1 LHGNRRRHGAAR
13 PTTAAGL
20 SIDFTDLLRDGV
32 HRPFYSRGMDAR
44 TRKTA
49 DIDEAVADDARSI
62 AESITA
68 KRDRLLASLTLI
80 AGIGLIVS
88 LPFALRAGAEFFMP
102 VTAALVVAIAL
113 VPLLEWFER
122 RGIPSKASAGLC
134 VILFL
139 LLALFAIGSILMPA
153 SNWVAQVPTKIPRVR
168 AALEPVIQLYKHLD
182 RFIDRTVSQIA
193 ITQQEHTRSVTIET
207 PNSMSNLLIS
217 SAPHLLIQL
226 FFALLVIFF
235 FLAGWTAMRKK
246 TIVSRGSFEGA
257 LTTARVI
264 QQVVDATSTYLGTI
278 TLINIGLGAL
288 TAGALWL
295 LGMPSP
301 VMWGGIV
308 AVANYIPYLGPI
320 VCALLLFFG
329 ALMTYPDIW
338 PALAPPAAFIC
349 FHLVEA
355 NFFTPMVV
363 GHRLTISPL
372 SILISLSF
380 WAWVWG
386 TTGALL
392 AVPLLIIMKTIFS
405 AAGTPD
411 IAGFLFEHGT
421 LTHIGDPD
429 EEEENER
436 QEMQPAMVDTPQRP
450 S

>member
-1 LHGNRRRHGAAR
+1 ML
-13 PTTAAGL
+13 PP
-20 SIDFTDLLRDGV
+20 V
-32 HRPFYSRGMDAR
+32 DAR
-44 TRKTA
+44 TGKQQSKEHPVEPVTE
-49 DIDEAVADDARSI
+49 EARAL
-62 AESITA
+62 AESITV

-80 AGIGLIVS
+80 AGIGLIVA
-88 LPFALRAGAEFFMP
+88 LPFALQAGAEFFMP
-102 VTAALVVAIAL
+102 VTAALVVAVAL

-122 RGIPSKASAGLC
+122 RGVPSRLSAGLC
-134 VILFL
+134 VIIFL
-139 LLALFAIGSILMPA
+139 VAAIFAIGSIVVPA
-153 SNWVAQVPTKIPRVR
+153 TDWIALVPHRIGKVR
-168 AALEPVIQLYKHLD
+168 AALQPILELYQNLD
-182 RFIDRTVSQIA
+182 RFITRTASQIQFSQEHGRTV
-193 ITQQEHTRSVTIET
+193 RIED
-207 PNSMSNLLIS
+207 SNTFTSLLAT
-217 SAPHLLIQL
+217 SAPHLLIQM

-301 VMWGGIV
+301 IMWGGIV
-308 AVANYIPYLGPI
+308 ALANYIPYLGPI
-320 VCALLLFFG
+320 VCALLLFVG
-329 ALMTYPDIW
+329 GLMTYPDVW
-338 PALAPPAAFIC
+338 SALMPPAAFIS
-349 FHLVEA
+349 FHLIEA

-392 AVPLLIIMKTIFS
+392 AVPLLIIMKTVFS

-421 LTHIGDPD
+421 LTHVGDAD
-429 EEEENER
+429 EEEVEER
-436 QEMQPAMVDTPQRP
+436 QEMEPAVVDTEKPA

>member
-1 LHGNRRRHGAAR
+1 ML
-13 PTTAAGL
+13 P
-20 SIDFTDLLRDGV
+20 
-32 HRPFYSRGMDAR
+32 PMDAR
-44 TRKTA
+44 TKKDHAA
-49 DIDEAVADDARSI
+49 DRDDEARMI
-62 AESITA
+62 AEAITV

-80 AGIGLIVS
+80 AGVGLLVAV
-88 LPFALRAGAEFFMP
+88 PFALRSGAEFFMP

-122 RGIPSKASAGLC
+122 RGVPSKLAAGLC
-134 VILFL
+134 LIVFL
-139 LLALFAIGSILMPA
+139 LLTMFAIGSIVVPA
-153 SNWVAQVPTKIPRVR
+153 TDWIAQVPSKIDKVR
-168 AALEPVIQLYKHLD
+168 STLEPVFDLYKNLD
-182 RFIDRTVSQIA
+182 RFIDRTLSQIA
-193 ITQQEHTRSVTIET
+193 AAPDATRAVRIET
-207 PNSMSNLLIS
+207 PNSMLGLLTS

-235 FLAGWTAMRKK
+235 FLSGWTSMRKK

-264 QQVVDATSTYLGTI
+264 QQVVDATSTYIGTI

-288 TAGALWL
+288 TALALWA

-308 AVANYIPYLGPI
+308 AVANYVPYLGPI
-320 VCALLLFFG
+320 VCALLLFLG
-329 ALMTYPDIW
+329 GLMTFPDVW
-338 PALAPPAAFIC
+338 GAMLPPAAFIS
-349 FHLVEA
+349 FHLIEA

-372 SILISLSF
+372 SILVSLSF
-380 WAWVWG
+380 WAWIWG

-392 AVPLLIIMKTIFS
+392 AVPLLIIMKTVFS

-421 LTHIGDPD
+421 LTHAGEED
-429 EEEENER
+429 EEEVEER
-436 QEMQPAMVDTPQRP
+436 QELEPAMVDTPKPRT
-450 S
+450 

>member
-1 LHGNRRRHGAAR
+1 
-13 PTTAAGL
+13 
-20 SIDFTDLLRDGV
+20 
-32 HRPFYSRGMDAR
+32 MDAR
-44 TRKTA
+44 TRKQHPVDDA
-49 DIDEAVADDARSI
+49 SDEARML
-62 AESITA
+62 AETITA
-68 KRDRLLASLTLI
+68 KRDRLLASLTLL
-80 AGIGLIVS
+80 AGIGLIVA

-102 VTAALVVAIAL
+102 VSAALVVAIAL
-113 VPLLEWFER
+113 VPMLEWFER
-122 RGIPSKASAGLC
+122 RGIPSKPAAGLC
-134 VILFL
+134 VVIFL
-139 LLALFAIGSILMPA
+139 LLALFAIGSIVIPA
-153 SNWVAQVPTKIPRVR
+153 TDWVAQVPSKIPKVR

-182 RFIDRTVSQIA
+182 RWIDRATSQIA
-193 ITQQEHTRSVTIET
+193 IAPAQPSRTVSIEE
-207 PNSMSNLLIS
+207 PHSMLGLLTS

-278 TLINIGLGAL
+278 TLINVALGAL
-288 TAGALWL
+288 TALVLWW

-320 VCALLLFFG
+320 VCALLLFLG
-329 ALMTYPDIW
+329 GLMTYPDVW
-338 PALAPPAAFIC
+338 GALLPPAAFIS
-349 FHLVEA
+349 FHLIEA

-372 SILISLSF
+372 SILVSLSF

-421 LTHIGDPD
+421 LTHVGDPD
-429 EEEENER
+429 EEDVEER
-436 QEMQPAMVDTPQRP
+436 QEMEPAMVDTPKRR

>member
-1 LHGNRRRHGAAR
+1 MVR
-13 PTTAAGL
+13 P
-20 SIDFTDLLRDGV
+20 
-32 HRPFYSRGMDAR
+32 MDAR
-44 TRKTA
+44 TNKQGKPEQEPPEDVRA
-49 DIDEAVADDARSI
+49 L
-62 AESITA
+62 AETVTA
-68 KRDRLLASLTLI
+68 KSDRLLASLTLI
-80 AGIGLIVS
+80 AGVALIVM

-122 RGIPSKASAGLC
+122 RGIPSKPAAGLC
-134 VILFL
+134 VIIFL
-139 LLALFAIGSILMPA
+139 LMAVFALGSIIVPA
-153 SNWVAQVPTKIPRVR
+153 SDWVAQVPSKIGKVR
-168 AALEPVIQLYKHLD
+168 DALEPIFDLYKNLD
-182 RFIDRTVSQIA
+182 RFIDRTLSQIEVSQA
-193 ITQQEHTRSVTIET
+193 RSAASAVRIET
-207 PNSMSNLLIS
+207 PNSMLGLLTS

-235 FLAGWTAMRKK
+235 FLAGWTTMRKK

-278 TLINIGLGAL
+278 TLINVGLGAL
-288 TAGALWL
+288 TALVLWW

-320 VCALLLFFG
+320 ASALLLFLG
-329 ALMTYPDIW
+329 GLMIYPDIW
-338 PALAPPAAFIC
+338 GALLPPAVFIG

-355 NFFTPMVV
+355 NFFTPMIV

-372 SILISLSF
+372 SILVSLSF

-392 AVPLLIIMKTIFS
+392 AVPLLIIMKTVFS

-411 IAGFLFEHGT
+411 IAGFLFEDGT
-421 LTHIGDPD
+421 LTHVGEAD
-429 EEEENER
+429 EEEIEER
-436 QEMQPAMVDTPQRP
+436 QEMEPAMVDTPKAL

>member
-1 LHGNRRRHGAAR
+1 
-13 PTTAAGL
+13 
-20 SIDFTDLLRDGV
+20 
-32 HRPFYSRGMDAR
+32 MDAR
-44 TRKTA
+44 THKHQDENETA
-49 DIDEAVADDARSI
+49 DEARML
-62 AESITA
+62 AETITA

-80 AGIGLIVS
+80 AGIGLIIGF
-88 LPFALRAGAEFFMP
+88 PFALRAGAEFFMP

-113 VPLLEWFER
+113 VPMLEWFER

-134 VILFL
+134 VVIFL
-139 LLALFAIGSILMPA
+139 GLALFAIGSIVVPA
-153 SNWVAQVPTKIPRVR
+153 SDWVAQVPSKIPKVR
-168 AALEPVIQLYKHLD
+168 ATLEPVIRLYKHLD
-182 RFIDRTVSQIA
+182 RWIERATSQIVIAPTQPTRTVSIEQP
-193 ITQQEHTRSVTIET
+193 HSVST
-207 PNSMSNLLIS
+207 LLIS

-246 TIVSRGSFEGA
+246 AIVTRGSFEGA

-278 TLINIGLGAL
+278 TLINLGLGAL

-320 VCALLLFFG
+320 VCALLLFAG
-329 ALMTYPDIW
+329 GLMAFADIW
-338 PALAPPAAFIC
+338 GALAPPAAFIC

-392 AVPLLIIMKTIFS
+392 AVPLLIILKTIFS

-421 LTHIGDPD
+421 LTHAGDPD
-429 EEEENER
+429 EEEEDER
-436 QEMQPAMVDTPQRP
+436 QELKPAMVDTSKPRT
-450 S
+450 

>member
-1 LHGNRRRHGAAR
+1 
-13 PTTAAGL
+13 
-20 SIDFTDLLRDGV
+20 
-32 HRPFYSRGMDAR
+32 MDAR
-44 TRKTA
+44 TRKHQELEEEHG
-49 DIDEAVADDARSI
+49 DEARLLAEAI
-62 AESITA
+62 AA
-68 KRDRLLASLTLI
+68 KRDRLLAGLTLI
-80 AGIGLIVS
+80 AGIGVVVA

-102 VTAALVVAIAL
+102 VTAALVIAIAL

-122 RGIPSKASAGLC
+122 RGIPSKAAAGLC
-134 VILFL
+134 LVIFL
-139 LLALFAIGSILMPA
+139 LIAIFAIGSIVFPA
-153 SNWVAQVPTKIPRVR
+153 SDWVARVPSQIPKVR
-168 AALEPVIQLYKHLD
+168 AALEPVFDLYKNLD
-182 RFIDRTVSQIA
+182 RFIARIANQVEISHASHART
-193 ITQQEHTRSVTIET
+193 VTIEQ
-207 PNSMSNLLIS
+207 PNSVMGLLAT

-226 FFALLVIFF
+226 FFSLLVIFF
-235 FLAGWTAMRKK
+235 FLAGWTTMRKR

-278 TLINIGLGAL
+278 TLINVGLGAL
-288 TAGALWL
+288 TATVLWW

-301 VMWGGIV
+301 IMWGGIV

-320 VCALLLFFG
+320 ASALLLFLGGLMTFPDVWG
-329 ALMTYPDIW
+329 AL
-338 PALAPPAAFIC
+338 LPPAVFIS

-372 SILISLSF
+372 SILVSLSF

-392 AVPLLIIMKTIFS
+392 AVPLLIIMKTVFA

-421 LTHIGDPD
+421 LTHIGEPD
-429 EEEENER
+429 EEETEKR
-436 QEMQPAMVDTPQRP
+436 QEMEPAMVDTPKAL

>member
-1 LHGNRRRHGAAR
+1 MPA
-13 PTTAAGL
+13 
-20 SIDFTDLLRDGV
+20 
-32 HRPFYSRGMDAR
+32 MDAR
-44 TRKTA
+44 TSKQQHE
-49 DIDEAVADDARSI
+49 IEPVSDEARVL
-62 AESITA
+62 AETITV

-80 AGIGLIVS
+80 AGVGLIVA
-88 LPFALRAGAEFFMP
+88 LPFALRWGAEFFLP
-102 VTAALVVAIAL
+102 VTAALVVAVAL
-113 VPLLEWFER
+113 VPMLEWFER
-122 RGIPSKASAGLC
+122 RGVPAKLAAGLC
-134 VILFL
+134 VLIFL
-139 LLALFAIGSILMPA
+139 AITIFAIGSILVPA
-153 SNWVAQVPTKIPRVR
+153 TDWVALVPQRIGKVR
-168 AALEPVIQLYKHLD
+168 DALQPVLDLYKNLD
-182 RFIDRTVSQIA
+182 RFIDRTTSQIA
-193 ITQQEHTRSVTIET
+193 ISQPQGRTVRIET
-207 PNSMSNLLIS
+207 PNSALGLLTS

-235 FLAGWTAMRKK
+235 FLAGWTTMRKK

-288 TAGALWL
+288 TAGALWW

-301 VMWGGIV
+301 IMWGGIV

-320 VCALLLFFG
+320 ASAAVLFFG
-329 ALMTYPDIW
+329 GLMTYPDVW
-338 PALAPPAAFIC
+338 SALMPPAAFIS

-429 EEEENER
+429 EDKEDEKR
-436 QEMQPAMVDTPQRP
+436 EMQPAVVDTEKPAT
-450 S
+450 

>member
-1 LHGNRRRHGAAR
+1 
-13 PTTAAGL
+13 
-20 SIDFTDLLRDGV
+20 
-32 HRPFYSRGMDAR
+32 MDAR
-44 TRKTA
+44 TRKHHAIEDETA
-49 DIDEAVADDARSI
+49 DEARML
-62 AESITA
+62 AETITA

-80 AGIGLIVS
+80 AGIGAVVAM
-88 LPFALRAGAEFFMP
+88 PFALRAGAEFFMP

-122 RGIPSKASAGLC
+122 RGIPAKLSAGLC
-134 VILFL
+134 VIIFL
-139 LLALFAIGSILMPA
+139 ALALFAIGSIVIPA
-153 SNWVAQVPTKIPRVR
+153 SDWVAQVPTKITKVR
-168 AALEPVIQLYKHLD
+168 AALEPVFDLYKNLD
-182 RFIDRTVSQIA
+182 RWIERATSQIAVAPTPSGRTVSVEQP
-193 ITQQEHTRSVTIET
+193 HSVGT
-207 PNSMSNLLIS
+207 LLLS

-226 FFALLVIFF
+226 FFALLVIYF

-288 TAGALWL
+288 TALVLWW

-320 VCALLLFFG
+320 VCALLLFVG
-329 ALMTYPDIW
+329 GLMTYPDVW
-338 PALAPPAAFIC
+338 GALLPPAAFVG
-349 FHLVEA
+349 FHLIEA
-355 NFFTPMVV
+355 NFFTPLIV

-392 AVPLLIIMKTIFS
+392 AVPLLIIMKTVFS

-421 LTHIGDPD
+421 LTHVGEPD
-429 EEEENER
+429 EEEVEER
-436 QEMQPAMVDTPQRP
+436 QEMQPAMVDTQKPAT
-450 S
+450 

>member
-1 LHGNRRRHGAAR
+1 
-13 PTTAAGL
+13 
-20 SIDFTDLLRDGV
+20 
-32 HRPFYSRGMDAR
+32 MDAR
-44 TRKTA
+44 TRKQQQLAETE
-49 DIDEAVADDARSI
+49 DEARVL
-62 AESITA
+62 AEAIVA

-80 AGIGLIVS
+80 AGIALLLA
-88 LPFALRAGAEFFMP
+88 LPFALRSGAEFFMP
-102 VTAALVVAIAL
+102 VTAALVIAIAL

-122 RGIPSKASAGLC
+122 RGVPSRLAAGLC
-134 VILFL
+134 LIVFLVI
-139 LLALFAIGSILMPA
+139 AVFAIGSIVIPA
-153 SNWVAQVPTKIPRVR
+153 TDWVSQVPSKIPKVQ
-168 AALEPVIQLYKHLD
+168 AALEPILDLYKNLD
-182 RFIDRTVSQIA
+182 RFIERTVSQIA
-193 ITQQEHTRSVTIET
+193 ITQERTSAVRIET
-207 PNSMSNLLIS
+207 PNSALGLLTA

-278 TLINIGLGAL
+278 TLINIGLGGL
-288 TAGALWL
+288 TALALWW

-308 AVANYIPYLGPI
+308 AVLNYIPYLGPI
-320 VCALLLFFG
+320 ASALLLFIGGLMTFPDVWG
-329 ALMTYPDIW
+329 AL
-338 PALAPPAAFIC
+338 LPPAAFVA
-349 FHLVEA
+349 FHLIEA
-355 NFFTPMVV
+355 NIFTPLVV

-421 LTHIGDPD
+421 LTHVGDPD
-429 EEEENER
+429 EEEEEER
-436 QEMQPAMVDTPQRP
+436 REMRPAMVDTEKPA

>member
-1 LHGNRRRHGAAR
+1 MVSL
-13 PTTAAGL
+13 
-20 SIDFTDLLRDGV
+20 V
-32 HRPFYSRGMDAR
+32 DAR
-44 TRKTA
+44 TNKHGPV
-49 DIDEAVADDARSI
+49 DDEIVDEARML
-62 AESITA
+62 AETITA
-68 KRDRLLASLTLI
+68 KRDRLLASLTLV
-80 AGIGLIVS
+80 AGIGLIVA
-88 LPFALRAGAEFFMP
+88 LPFALREGAEFFMP

-122 RGIPSKASAGLC
+122 RGIPSKPSAGLC
-134 VILFL
+134 VIIFL
-139 LLALFAIGSILMPA
+139 MLAFFAIGSIVIPA
-153 SNWVAQVPTKIPRVR
+153 ADWVAQVPTKITKVR
-168 AALEPVIQLYKHLD
+168 SALEPVIRLYKHLD
-182 RFIDRTVSQIA
+182 RWIERATSQIA
-193 ITQQEHTRSVTIET
+193 ISPAPQVRTVAVENNPH
-207 PNSMSNLLIS
+207 SMLGLLTT
-217 SAPHLLIQL
+217 SAPHLIIQL

-264 QQVVDATSTYLGTI
+264 QEVVDATSTYLGTI
-278 TLINIGLGAL
+278 TLINIGLGTL

-301 VMWGGIV
+301 IMWGGIV

-320 VCALLLFFG
+320 ASALLLFTG
-329 ALMTYPDIW
+329 GLMTYPDIW
-338 PALAPPAAFIC
+338 GAMAPPAAFIC

-372 SILISLSF
+372 SILVSLSF
-380 WAWVWG
+380 WAWIWG

-421 LTHIGDPD
+421 LTHVGDAD
-429 EEEENER
+429 EEQEDER
-436 QEMQPAMVDTPQRP
+436 REM
-450 S
+450 

>member
-1 LHGNRRRHGAAR
+1 M
-13 PTTAAGL
+13 
-20 SIDFTDLLRDGV
+20 LRD
-32 HRPFYSRGMDAR
+32 MDAR
-44 TRKTA
+44 ARKQQQV
-49 DIDEAVADDARSI
+49 DPEQGDEAPALSEAN
-62 AESITA
+62 A
-68 KRDRLLASLTLI
+68 KRDRLLASL
-80 AGIGLIVS
+80 ALIVGIAVAVA

-113 VPLLEWFER
+113 VPMLEWFER
-122 RGIPSKASAGLC
+122 RGIPSRPAAGLC
-134 VILFL
+134 LIVFL
-139 LLALFAIGSILMPA
+139 VMAIFALGSIVIPA
-153 SNWVAQVPTKIPRVR
+153 SNWIAQVPTKIGKVR
-168 AALEPVIQLYKHLD
+168 HALEPVLDIYKNLD
-182 RFIDRTVSQIA
+182 RFMARIAGQIQLTHASHARTVTLEQ
-193 ITQQEHTRSVTIET
+193 
-207 PNSMSNLLIS
+207 PNSVMGLLAT

-226 FFALLVIFF
+226 FFSLLVIFF
-235 FLAGWTAMRKK
+235 FLAGWTAMRKR

-288 TAGALWL
+288 TAGALWW

-308 AVANYIPYLGPI
+308 AVANYVPYLGPI
-320 VCALLLFFG
+320 VSALLLFAG
-329 ALMTYPDIW
+329 GLMTYPDVW
-338 PALAPPAAFIC
+338 GALWPPAIFIG

-380 WAWVWG
+380 WAWIWG

-392 AVPLLIIMKTIFS
+392 AVPLLIIMKTIFA

-421 LTHIGDPD
+421 LTHVGDPD
-429 EEEENER
+429 AEEEDER
-436 QEMQPAMVDTPQRP
+436 REMEPAMVDTPKAL

>member
-1 LHGNRRRHGAAR
+1 MLAA
-13 PTTAAGL
+13 
-20 SIDFTDLLRDGV
+20 
-32 HRPFYSRGMDAR
+32 MDAR
-44 TRKTA
+44 TSKKAANLAEDTH
-49 DIDEAVADDARSI
+49 VL
-62 AESITA
+62 AESTA
-68 KRDRLLASLTLI
+68 KRDRLLASINLI
-80 AGIGLIVS
+80 GGIGLILA
-88 LPFALRAGAEFFMP
+88 LPFALRSGAEFFLP
-102 VTAALVVAIAL
+102 VTAALVIAIAL
-113 VPLLEWFER
+113 VPMLEWFER
-122 RGIPSKASAGLC
+122 RGVPAKLAAGLC
-134 VILFL
+134 VIIFL
-139 LLALFAIGSILMPA
+139 AIAIFAIGSILVPA
-153 SNWVAQVPTKIPRVR
+153 TDWVALVPQRIGKVR
-168 AALEPVIQLYKHLD
+168 DALQPVLDLYKNLD
-182 RFIDRTVSQIA
+182 RFIDRTTSQIA
-193 ITQQEHTRSVTIET
+193 IAPQQGRAVRIET
-207 PNSMSNLLIS
+207 PNSVLGLLTA

-226 FFALLVIFF
+226 FFSLLVIFF

-278 TLINIGLGAL
+278 TVINIGLGAL

-320 VCALLLFFG
+320 VCALLLFLG
-329 ALMTYPDIW
+329 GLMTYPDMW
-338 PALAPPAAFIC
+338 GALAPPAVFVG

-355 NFFTPMVV
+355 NLFTPMVV

-372 SILISLSF
+372 SILVSLSF

-392 AVPLLIIMKTIFS
+392 AVPLLIIMKTVFS

-421 LTHIGDPD
+421 LTHVGEPD
-429 EEEENER
+429 EEEEEEKR
-436 QEMQPAMVDTPQRP
+436 EMKPAMVDTEKPAT
-450 S
+450 

>member
-1 LHGNRRRHGAAR
+1 
-13 PTTAAGL
+13 
-20 SIDFTDLLRDGV
+20 
-32 HRPFYSRGMDAR
+32 MDAR
-44 TRKTA
+44 TPKHQ
-49 DIDEAVADDARSI
+49 AVEEPAGGAQVL
-62 AESITA
+62 AETITV

-80 AGIGLIVS
+80 AGIGLIVG
-88 LPFALRAGAEFFMP
+88 LPFALREGAEFFMP
-102 VTAALVVAIAL
+102 VTAALVVAVAL

-122 RGIPSKASAGLC
+122 RGIPSKGSAGLC
-134 VILFL
+134 VLIFL
-139 LLALFAIGSILMPA
+139 GLALFAIGSIVVPA
-153 SNWVAQVPTKIPRVR
+153 SEWVAQVPSKIPKVRVT
-168 AALEPVIQLYKHLD
+168 LEPVIQLYKHLD
-182 RFIDRTVSQIA
+182 RWINRATSQIA
-193 ITQQEHTRSVTIET
+193 IAPNQPNRTVSIEQPHSALGMLT
-207 PNSMSNLLIS
+207 S

-246 TIVSRGSFEGA
+246 AIVTRGSFEGA

-278 TLINIGLGAL
+278 TLINVGLGAL

-320 VCALLLFFG
+320 VCALLLFAG
-329 ALMTYPDIW
+329 GLMAYADIW
-338 PALAPPAAFIC
+338 GALAPPAVFIC

-372 SILISLSF
+372 SILVSLSF

-392 AVPLLIIMKTIFS
+392 AVPLLIILKTIFS

-421 LTHIGDPD
+421 LTHAGDPN
-429 EEEENER
+429 EEEEDER
-436 QEMQPAMVDTPQRP
+436 QELQPAMVDTSRP
-450 S
+450 RS

>member
-1 LHGNRRRHGAAR
+1 
-13 PTTAAGL
+13 
-20 SIDFTDLLRDGV
+20 
-32 HRPFYSRGMDAR
+32 MDAR
-44 TRKTA
+44 RKHHVVES
-49 DIDEAVADDARSI
+49 DDEARI
-62 AESITA
+62 LAETITV

-80 AGIGLIVS
+80 AGLGLIVAF
-88 LPFALRAGAEFFMP
+88 PFALRAGAEFFLP
-102 VTAALVVAIAL
+102 VTAALVIAIAL

-122 RGIPSKASAGLC
+122 RGVPSRLAAALCLIVFLATAIFVLGTIVIPATDWVSQVPSKISKVQQTLQP
-134 VILFL
+134 ILD
-139 LLALFAIGSILMPA
+139 
-153 SNWVAQVPTKIPRVR
+153 
-168 AALEPVIQLYKHLD
+168 LYKNLD
-182 RFIDRTVSQIA
+182 RFIERTVNQIA
-193 ITQQEHTRSVTIET
+193 ITQERTRAVRIET
-207 PNSMSNLLIS
+207 PNSVMGLLTT

-235 FLAGWTAMRKK
+235 FLAGWTTMRKK

-278 TLINIGLGAL
+278 TLINIGLGGL
-288 TAGALWL
+288 TAAVLWW

-308 AVANYIPYLGPI
+308 AVLNYIPYLGPI
-320 VCALLLFFG
+320 ASAFLLFLGGLMTFPDVWG
-329 ALMTYPDIW
+329 ALM
-338 PALAPPAAFIC
+338 PPAAFIS
-349 FHLVEA
+349 FHLIEA
-355 NFFTPMVV
+355 NIFTPLVV

-392 AVPLLIIMKTIFS
+392 AVPLLIIMKTVFS

-421 LTHIGDPD
+421 LTHVGDPD
-429 EEEENER
+429 EEEEDER
-436 QEMQPAMVDTPQRP
+436 QEMQPAMVDTEKPAT
-450 S
+450 

>member
-1 LHGNRRRHGAAR
+1 
-13 PTTAAGL
+13 
-20 SIDFTDLLRDGV
+20 
-32 HRPFYSRGMDAR
+32 MDAR
-44 TRKTA
+44 TRKHGQA
-49 DIDEAVADDARSI
+49 DETVDEARML
-62 AESITA
+62 AETITA

-80 AGIGLIVS
+80 AGIGLIVG
-88 LPFALRAGAEFFMP
+88 LPFALQLGAEFFMP

-122 RGIPSKASAGLC
+122 RGVPSRLSAGLC
-134 VILFL
+134 VLIFL
-139 LLALFAIGSILMPA
+139 GLALFAIGSILVPA
-153 SNWVAQVPTKIPRVR
+153 TDWIAQVPSKIPKVR
-168 AALEPVIQLYKHLD
+168 SALEPVFDLYKNLD
-182 RFIDRTVSQIA
+182 RFVGRIANQVQLSQASHSRT
-193 ITQQEHTRSVTIET
+193 VTIEQ
-207 PNSMSNLLIS
+207 PNSMLGLLAT

-226 FFALLVIFF
+226 FFSLLVIFF
-235 FLAGWTAMRKK
+235 FLAGWTSMRKR

-278 TLINIGLGAL
+278 TVINIGLGAL

-320 VCALLLFFG
+320 VCALLLFVG
-329 ALMTYPDIW
+329 GLMTYPDIW
-338 PALAPPAAFIC
+338 GALAPPAAFIG
-349 FHLVEA
+349 FHLIEA

-421 LTHIGDPD
+421 LTHIGDPN

-436 QEMQPAMVDTPQRP
+436 KEMQPAMVDTPQPRT
-450 S
+450 